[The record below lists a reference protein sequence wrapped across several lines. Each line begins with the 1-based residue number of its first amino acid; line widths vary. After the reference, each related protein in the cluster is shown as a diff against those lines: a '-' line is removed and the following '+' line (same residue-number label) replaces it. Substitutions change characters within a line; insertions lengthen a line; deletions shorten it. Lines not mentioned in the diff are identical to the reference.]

1 MVELVRN
8 HLDKNAIDQYKIEE
22 RAIIA
27 KRILSTETRLTQLMK
42 CMLKDELSTPENV
55 KQLKSEIY
63 AHITDK
69 NFKNSFNMGGIVRAA
84 FEFVKRNYEN
94 HEMLRNY

>member
-1 MVELVRN
+1 MVELVRK
-8 HLDKNAIDQYKIEE
+8 HLDKNAVDQYKIEE

-63 AHITDK
+63 AHIPDK
-69 NFKNSFNMGGIVRAA
+69 NFKKSFNMGGIVRAA

-94 HEMLRNY
+94 HEMLRND